1 MDAGLLVQYLVI
13 ALAVLL
19 SAGYVARRQ
28 FPGPVRKMRIACA
41 LPLVRDGRP
50 SWMRSVGRW
59 IAPAAAGGDGAC
71 GTGCNGCGP
80 TPPAR

>member
-1 MDAGLLVQYLVI
+1 MGAWLLAQYLVI

-28 FPGPVRKMRIACA
+28 FPGPVRRLRIACA

-50 SWMRSVGRW
+50 AWMLSVGRW
-59 IAPAAAGGDGAC
+59 IAPTARASDGAC
-71 GTGCNGCGP
+71 GVGCNGCGS
-80 TPPAR
+80 TSQHS